1 MGRGWYTAP
10 CASPA
15 RLAGRPG
22 TAHDAAMLELLP
34 LPAFT
39 DNYIWTL
46 RRAGDRRVVVVDP
59 GDASPVEAHLAQH
72 GLELAAILVTHHHGD
87 HTGGVA
93 ALAARHRVPVHG
105 PAREAQAVVGVP
117 HGDGARLRIAELELD
132 LEVLEIPGHT
142 LGHIAFVGGGVLL
155 CGDTLFSVGCGRLF
169 EGTPAQMLGSLERLA
184 ALPPETRVCCGHEY
198 TLANLAFAA
207 VAEPGN
213 AAQAEHAAAAAAAR
227 AAGRPTLPSSIGLE
241 RAVNPFLRVH
251 TPVIQRTVAEWS
263 GGEPAGKVAAFAALR
278 RWKDAFR

>member
-1 MGRGWYTAP
+1 
-10 CASPA
+10 
-15 RLAGRPG
+15 
-22 TAHDAAMLELLP
+22 MLELLP

-46 RRAGDRRVVVVDP
+46 RRAGDPRVVVVDP
-59 GDASPVEAHLAQH
+59 GDAAPVEAHLAQL

-87 HTGGVA
+87 HVGGVP
-93 ALAARHRVPVHG
+93 ALVARHRVPVHG

-117 HGDGARLRIAELELD
+117 HADGARLHIPELELD

-142 LGHIAFVGGGVLL
+142 LGHIAFVGDGVLF

-184 ALPPETRVCCGHEY
+184 ALPPATRVCCGHEY
-198 TLANLAFAA
+198 TQANLAFAA

-213 AAQAEHAAAAAAAR
+213 AAAADHALSVAAAR
-227 AAGRPTLPSSIGLE
+227 AAGHPSLPSTIALE
-241 RAVNPFLRVH
+241 RAVNPFLRIDS
-251 TPVIQRTVAEWS
+251 PVIERTVAEWS
-263 GGEPAGKVAAFAALR
+263 GGEPAGKVALFAALR